1 MPVAGFEG
9 PLASTAEKQGKRTSQ
24 PKLLLH
30 LVSRTACPFSGPG
43 GNAIEGNVM
52 VERTI
57 GPLHFST
64 TESASV
70 SSTIVTETAE
80 IRGRRWRALKT
91 LKVSWRSALVMPTP
105 PATIFTRARFSL
117 SKLN

>member
-1 MPVAGFEG
+1 MCSA
-9 PLASTAEKQGKRTSQ
+9 
-24 PKLLLH
+24 H
-30 LVSRTACPFSGPG
+30 LSISS

-52 VERTI
+52 VERTN

-64 TESASV
+64 AESASV

-91 LKVSWRSALVMPTP
+91 LKVSWRSALVMSS
-105 PATIFTRARFSL
+105 PATIFTRARFSP